1 MSRITKVT
9 PNDDYS
15 ILIEFEGGNKILFNM
30 QRLVNTIRYSSLK
43 DIERFRN
50 IRIEDKTIFWQ
61 EVGSSKQNIIP
72 IMLTLDNIL
81 FALRD

>member
-15 ILIEFEGGNKILFNM
+15 IVIEFEGGNKILFNM
-30 QRLVNTIRYSSLK
+30 QKMVNTIRYSSLK
-43 DIERFRN
+43 DIEWFRN

-61 EVGSSKQNIIP
+61 EVDSSKQNMMP
-72 IMLTLDNIL
+72 IMITLDNIL

>member
-1 MSRITKVT
+1 MRILKVT

-15 ILIEFEGGNKILFNM
+15 ILIEFEGGDNILFNM

-43 DIERFRN
+43 DIERFKN

-61 EVGSSKQNIIP
+61 EVDSSKENMMP

>member
-1 MSRITKVT
+1 MGKMIKVT

-15 ILIEFEGGNKILFNM
+15 ILIELEGGNKILFNM
-30 QRLVNTIRYSSLK
+30 QRLVNTIHYSRLK
-43 DIERFRN
+43 DIERFKN
-50 IRIEDKTIFWQ
+50 IRVEDKKIFWK
-61 EVGSSKQNIIP
+61 ELDSSKQSIMP